1 MQNDLQFWWHKP
13 ALIFHLHQVYANL
26 YLDRCWNSVPWHSQ
40 ELYSAKWLMKHR
52 FISEQCAVRLI
63 QPTWNSE
70 QFYFFTILNR
80 PAGIEFSDS
89 SIRWMYINIF
99 RLTCVKLRIWLEN
112 FKGVFARTCVVS
124 DDLSFTLVEMDK
136 NYSLTVPRWKS
147 LCHRLSCDQLQPGSF
162 SQRPREAEEREAGNE
177 VVVLRIFLAV
187 KVSFRVH
194 SKK

>member
-1 MQNDLQFWWHKP
+1 M
-13 ALIFHLHQVYANL
+13 
-26 YLDRCWNSVPWHSQ
+26 
-40 ELYSAKWLMKHR
+40 
-52 FISEQCAVRLI
+52 
-63 QPTWNSE
+63 
-70 QFYFFTILNR
+70 
-80 PAGIEFSDS
+80 
-89 SIRWMYINIF
+89 
-99 RLTCVKLRIWLEN
+99 
-112 FKGVFARTCVVS
+112 VS